1 MFRRE
6 KRFIWIISIGVL
18 ILLLGTNLL
27 TFFLVNIIKIENDE
41 KIVISTEEYNNFLEL
56 KQKYRK
62 SEVLQRYIKENYLG
76 EIDEKK
82 LMEGTYKGMFSI
94 LEDPYSLYMSEDEF
108 KDYNEHTSGIYI
120 GIGVIITPGDDNL
133 ITVVSPI
140 EGTPAERAGL
150 KTNDKIIKVND
161 QDFTAEEMNDAINVI
176 KGEEGTDVKI
186 TILRRDK
193 YGKQKEIDLTI
204 TREKIKQIS
213 VRSQVIDNN
222 IGYIRIISFDKQT
235 ADDFKVQLKELE
247 NQKIKG
253 LIIDL
258 RNNPGGLLEQC
269 AQITDTLMGE
279 GTIVYTETKDKQRQ
293 YLKSDKD
300 KIDIPV
306 VVLRNGGS
314 ASASEILAGALKDTN
329 SGTLVG
335 TRTFGKGIVQTIKP
349 YPQDGS
355 GFKLTIS
362 EYFTP
367 NGLNIHGI
375 GIEPHFYVELPDD
388 IERIGVENLEND
400 TQLKKAVEIIND
412 KNNQ

>member
-1 MFRRE
+1 MLRRE

-27 TFFLVNIIKIENDE
+27 TFFLTNIIKIETDG
-41 KIVISTEEYNNFLEL
+41 KIVISTEEYNDLLQLE
-56 KQKYRK
+56 QKYRK
-62 SEVLQRYIKENYLG
+62 SEVLQTYIEENYLE

-82 LMEGTYKGMFSI
+82 LMEGSYKGMFSI
-94 LEDPYSLYMSEDEF
+94 LEDPYSLYMNEDEF
-108 KDYNEHTSGIYI
+108 KDYMEHTSGSYI
-120 GIGVIITPGDDNL
+120 GIGVIITPGEDNL
-133 ITVVSPI
+133 ITIVSPI

-150 KTNDKIIKVND
+150 KTNDKIIKVNG
-161 QDFTAEEMNDAINVI
+161 QDFTAEEINDAIKVI
-176 KGEEGTDVKI
+176 KGEEDTDVKI
-186 TILRRDK
+186 TILRK
-193 YGKQKEIDLTI
+193 YKSGEQKEMEVTI
-204 TREKIKQIS
+204 TREKIRQIS
-213 VRSQVIDNN
+213 VRSQIIDNN
-222 IGYIRIISFDKQT
+222 IGYIRIISFDRQT
-235 ADDFKVQLKELE
+235 ADDFKNQLEELQ
-247 NQKIKG
+247 NKKIKG

-258 RNNPGGLLEQC
+258 RNNPGGLLDQC
-269 AQITDTLMGE
+269 TQITDILMGE

-306 VVLRNGGS
+306 AVLINEGS

-335 TRTFGKGIVQTIKP
+335 TKTFGKGIVQTIKT
-349 YPQDGS
+349 YPEDGS

-375 GIEPHFYVELPDD
+375 GIEPNVYVELPED
-388 IERIGVENLEND
+388 IEEIGVENLEND